1 MNEVRGFLLLREL
14 LFTAEY
20 NNRNTSTSSSESDIS
35 SENSSDTDSSE
46 DDISDNNL
54 IDMN

>member
-46 DDISDNNL
+46 DDIFG
-54 IDMN
+54 